1 MKDTIKN
8 EGIVLLK
15 KIASAVLTF
24 ASALIGALLG
34 GGI

>member
-8 EGIVLLK
+8 EGMALLK

-34 GGI
+34 GGV